1 MSNSIV
7 AFSEMILVLG
17 LVVGFGIWELSKLKR
32 DKKK

>member
-1 MSNSIV
+1 MSSSIV

-17 LVVGFGIWELSKLKR
+17 LVVGFGLWELWKLKR

>member
-1 MSNSIV
+1 MSSSIV

-17 LVVGFGIWELSKLKR
+17 LVVGFGIWELWKLKR